1 MKERGV
7 RIGDVCCVLS
17 DQRKRVKQTRI
28 GMIEHLPE
36 TVCIEIVHADAEN
49 SIATADATTI
59 LDVLL
64 AERVMLFC
72 YVTNDVNEVNDEGG
86 AEEKTSN
93 TNVLLTML

>member
-7 RIGDVCCVLS
+7 RIGDVCCILS
-17 DQRKRVKQTRI
+17 DHRKRVKQTRI

-72 YVTNDVNEVNDEGG
+72 YVTNDVNEVNDDGRMDG
-86 AEEKTSN
+86 WMKRN
-93 TNVLLTML
+93 IPRR